1 MTPACA
7 LALAL
12 LAHGPSAPAT
22 CEAVA
27 AEARRQGVPVALAV
41 AVAGI
46 ESRWN
51 AAAVGSRGEVGPLQV
66 LSRYWPGEPVEAG
79 VRALGGLVA
88 KYGVVRGLCVYNAG
102 LAGREMRTCRYARRV
117 LALKKKVKATP

>member
-1 MTPACA
+1 MTPACT

-12 LAHGPSAPAT
+12 LAHGPGAQST

-46 ESRWN
+46 ESRWD

-66 LSRYWPGEPVEAG
+66 LSRYWLGEPIEAG
-79 VRALGGLVA
+79 VRALGGLVER
-88 KYGVVRGLCVYNAG
+88 YGVARGLCVYNAG
-102 LAGREMRTCRYARRV
+102 NAGKKMKMCKYARRV
-117 LALKKKVKATP
+117 LRLAKEIEQ

>member
-1 MTPACA
+1 MTPACT

-51 AAAVGSRGEVGPLQV
+51 AAAVGSRGEAGPLQV
-66 LSRYWPGEPVEAG
+66 IPRYWPGEPIEAG

-88 KYGVVRGLCVYNAG
+88 KYGLTRGLCVYNAG
-102 LAGREMRTCRYARRV
+102 NAGRRLKTCAYASRVMR
-117 LALKKKVKATP
+117 LAKEIEQ

>member
-1 MTPACA
+1 MTPACT

-12 LAHGPSAPAT
+12 LAHGPGAQST

-66 LSRYWPGEPVEAG
+66 IPRYWPGEPTSAG
-79 VRALGGLVA
+79 VQALGALVA
-88 KYGVVRGLCVYNAG
+88 KYGLTRGLCVYNAG
-102 LAGREMRTCRYARRV
+102 IAGREMRTCRYARKV
-117 LALKKKVKATP
+117 LRLAKESER

>member
-1 MTPACA
+1 MTPACT

-27 AEARRQGVPVALAV
+27 AEARRQGVSVPLAV

-66 LSRYWPGEPVEAG
+66 IPRYWPGEPIEAG
-79 VRALGGLVA
+79 VRAIGQLVERYGL
-88 KYGVVRGLCVYNAG
+88 KRGLCVYNAG

-117 LALKKKVKATP
+117 LRLAKEIEQ

>member
-1 MTPACA
+1 MTPACT

-12 LAHGPSAPAT
+12 LAHGPGAQST

-46 ESRWN
+46 ESRWD

-66 LSRYWPGEPVEAG
+66 IPRYWPGEPTVAG
-79 VRALGGLVA
+79 VGALRGLIER
-88 KYGVVRGLCVYNAG
+88 YGLTRGLCVYNAG
-102 LAGREMRTCRYARRV
+102 NAGKKMRTCKYARKV
-117 LALKKKVKATP
+117 LRLAKEGER

>member
-1 MTPACA
+1 MTPACT

-27 AEARRQGVPVALAV
+27 AEARRQGVSVPLAV

-51 AAAVGSRGEVGPLQV
+51 AAAVGSRGEAGPLQV
-66 LSRYWPGEPVEAG
+66 LSRYWPGEPIEAG
-79 VRALGGLVA
+79 VRAIRQLVER
-88 KYGVVRGLCVYNAG
+88 YGIKRGLCVYNAG
-102 LAGREMRTCRYARRV
+102 NAGREMRTCRYARRV
-117 LALKKKVKATP
+117 LSLRKEIER